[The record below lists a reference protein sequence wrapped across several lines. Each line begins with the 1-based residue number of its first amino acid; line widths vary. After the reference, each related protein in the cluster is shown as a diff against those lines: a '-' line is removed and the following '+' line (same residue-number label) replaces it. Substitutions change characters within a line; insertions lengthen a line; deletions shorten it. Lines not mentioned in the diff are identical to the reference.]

1 MTRSAASA
9 YVQNLVTTLL
19 SSITTTP
26 PPTPM
31 TSPRIIVV
39 GQSVWTDIVALR
51 YDRSFRLHL
60 PNMLKRKTS
69 TSSSSDSDPSSATIT
84 TNTPNSPF
92 YIFDTHKLALSASAS
107 GGQFIG
113 GLRLASIALNLGIE
127 AQYRTPRT
135 DTRQALQDF
144 VHYGSDP
151 LVGMDLKGCHNA
163 SNDAAYA
170 LMTMLLLGLRWREFV
185 GSDGVRAGKV
195 WEQTGGL
202 VADVGGGGGGGSDDT
217 GAEGGTFGENEK
229 SSKEKKLLS
238 WREWLGQTLR
248 GCFRVEK

>member
-9 YVQNLVTTLL
+9 YVQNLVTSLL
-19 SSITTTP
+19 SSTTTT

-51 YDRSFRLHL
+51 YDRAFRLHL

-69 TSSSSDSDPSSATIT
+69 TSSSSDSDPSSATT
-84 TNTPNSPF
+84 TNNNTPNSPF

-185 GSDGVRAGKV
+185 GSDGVRAGRV

-202 VADVGGGGGGGSDDT
+202 VADVGGGGGSGDT
-217 GAEGGTFGENEK
+217 GAEEGTLGGNEK
-229 SSKEKKLLS
+229 ISKEKKLLS

>member
-19 SSITTTP
+19 SSTTTTP

-69 TSSSSDSDPSSATIT
+69 TSSSSDIDPSSVT
-84 TNTPNSPF
+84 TTNNNTPNSPF
-92 YIFDTHKLALSASAS
+92 YIFDTHKLALSASDS

-202 VADVGGGGGGGSDDT
+202 VADVGGGGGSGDT
-217 GAEGGTFGENEK
+217 DAEGGTFEENEK

>member
-1 MTRSAASA
+1 
-9 YVQNLVTTLL
+9 
-19 SSITTTP
+19 
-26 PPTPM
+26 
-31 TSPRIIVV
+31 
-39 GQSVWTDIVALR
+39 
-51 YDRSFRLHL
+51 
-60 PNMLKRKTS
+60 MLKRKTS
-69 TSSSSDSDPSSATIT
+69 TSSSSDSDPSSATT
-84 TNTPNSPF
+84 TNNTPNSPF

-202 VADVGGGGGGGSDDT
+202 VADVGGGGGSGDT
-217 GAEGGTFGENEK
+217 DAEGGTLGGNALV
-229 SSKEKKLLS
+229 KEKKLLS